1 MSLARRLERF
11 SVYTYTKST
20 FQDLKTQQI
29 SFASPMLLRLFLVQ
43 AILAGLSWFFPNAFG
58 FIASVI
64 AMLVILSFHHLWLRN
79 ERLRDGIVRNI
90 IERKYVVDRMKSL
103 SIKDIGKNDIDF
115 WEHHFLLLARE
126 EGVMKTDSD
135 FHRVI
140 NRLPDLRNIH
150 RLCLVFIIIQTLLL
164 MRSANEVAAGSMY
177 YTGSQTTLRDWLIFL
192 IETGIRSF
200 SDIFEIYGLAGGS
213 IQPESNFGKHLM
225 LLNRLFFDII
235 LLRSLFREILIIT
248 RTRVAMKHWKHSEI
262 PVKLVGCRA
271 RKILK
276 KWVKTD
282 GVKAPVESLENAKK
296 HLKSI
301 SESIRDGP
309 LDGKA
314 IG

>member
-11 SVYTYTKST
+11 SVYAYTKST
-20 FQDLKTQQI
+20 FQSSQPQQI
-29 SFASPMLLRLFLVQ
+29 SFASPMLLRLLLVQ
-43 AILAGLSWFFPNAFG
+43 GILAGLSWFLPKGIG
-58 FIASVI
+58 FLASLI
-64 AMLVILSFHHLWLRN
+64 AMLAILSFHHLWLRN
-79 ERLRDGIVRNI
+79 ERLRDRIVRNI
-90 IERKYVVDRMKSL
+90 IEKKYVADKMKNL
-103 SIKDIGKNDIDF
+103 SAPDFGQKDTDF
-115 WEHHFLLLARE
+115 WELHFLLLARE

-177 YTGSQTTLRDWLIFL
+177 YTGSQATLKDWFIFL
-192 IETGIRSF
+192 LETGIRSF
-200 SDIFEIYGLAGGS
+200 SDIFEIYGFAGGP
-213 IQPESNFGKHLM
+213 IQPESNLGKHLM

-271 RKILK
+271 RKSLK
-276 KWVKTD
+276 KWVGTN
-282 GVKAPVESLENAKK
+282 GVNAPVESLENAKK
-296 HLKSI
+296 HLKFI
-301 SESIRDGP
+301 SESIRDEP
-309 LDGKA
+309 LEVQ
-314 IG
+314 